1 MGGMV
6 APQHLV
12 ATFVGAVLCGLA
24 VTAHSSDF
32 SSRHLLFSADPAQA
46 PNAEISLLEIGS
58 SGLIFQI
65 GDPEV
70 RLITTHLERSHLT
83 IESEAGKVFVSAQMR
98 DSSGRAATLFRNDW
112 SAPSSSWDRI
122 FTDDAL
128 EVRNPDRRVMLR
140 LRVMGDRIQ
149 IEGEWWDQDGNGL
162 RLGVDRQNGSAFITR
177 LSRQQNPDEPMIT
190 PMFPG

>member
-1 MGGMV
+1 
-6 APQHLV
+6 
-12 ATFVGAVLCGLA
+12 LA
-24 VTAHSSDF
+24 ITAHSSDF

-46 PNAEISLLEIGS
+46 SNAEISLLEIGS
-58 SGLIFQI
+58 SGFIFQI

-70 RLITTHLERSHLT
+70 RPITTHLEGSHLT
-83 IESEAGKVFVSAQMR
+83 IESEAGKVFVSVRMR
-98 DSSGRAATLFRNDW
+98 DSSGRVATLFRNDW
-112 SAPSSSWDRI
+112 SAPSSSSWDRNL
-122 FTDDAL
+122 TDDAL

-140 LRVMGDRIQ
+140 IRVMADRIQ

-190 PMFPG
+190 PIFPG